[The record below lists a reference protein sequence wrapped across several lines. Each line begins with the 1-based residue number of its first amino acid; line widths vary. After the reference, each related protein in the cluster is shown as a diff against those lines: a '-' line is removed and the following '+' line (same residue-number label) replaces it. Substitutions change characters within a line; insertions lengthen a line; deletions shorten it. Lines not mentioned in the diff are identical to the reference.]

1 MSPVLADLGFRRH
14 NVHAASGG
22 AGGVGLRL
30 LGSAGVYGSTPDSV
44 LNSVTGDI
52 DIRWYGKAVTWG
64 GSVDKTLLAKLNTTG
79 NQRSYRLYIDAT
91 NQLVCSISLDGIT
104 SYPTV
109 TSAGAVAGLVD
120 GQAAWLRAT
129 VKMDNGAG
137 NHVGTL
143 YTSADG
149 ITWTQVATSIGGGF
163 TGVASIF
170 DSTAAVE
177 LGSISGGTASLFN
190 GTVYYA
196 EVRNG
201 IDGPVVAKF
210 DSSRVQASGAATPAT
225 IDGWTWNGA
234 ALYKRDDYVRLD
246 GTDGNYLSFPDTAAN
261 SVTGDIDIRVHLDD
275 DDTSTVLKTI
285 ISKFSNGQRSYSL
298 RHNSVT
304 ANRLE
309 FLTSADGS
317 VVVNYGA
324 AVDTP
329 AGTKWVRVTRIAAT
343 GVAQFYT
350 SPDGTTWSTL
360 GGTISGTA
368 GGIFDGTA
376 PLEIG
381 RDTSNTGR
389 AFKGNVYYAEVRNG
403 IGGPVVA
410 AFNAADNADV
420 TPWTING
427 SGWNWEGASFAGKP
441 VIALSIPG
449 TSAGGWASTPDT
461 AGNSVT
467 AALDVRAKIALDS
480 WADGVNF
487 QGIVSK
493 RASGGQD
500 AYQLRIDPTGPLTL
514 VVFSGGS
521 NVGVPSNTVTGF
533 APGSTHW
540 VRATYVG
547 DNGASGHTVI
557 YYTSDDGIVW
567 TPLGTAITNATVKAI
582 DDTTAAL
589 NVGAGDLG
597 TSQLMKGKVFYA
609 EVRAGIDGPVVA
621 KFDPTNIAKQNRV
634 GNVVLAADSGF
645 ESGVAT
651 WTPYPGGTTHV
662 SIASST
668 AQALDGVRSLA
679 MTSIDGTAPV
689 AAASARSAVG
699 AVTPNWSYTFSV
711 WVRAETTVR
720 GMLPVIDWYVSPVGA
735 YISSSVGAGGTDSNT
750 GWTQMTVTGTAPSNA
765 TSAVIRVQSATNA
778 ATGETHY
785 VDRAVMTEGGQPTS
799 TVQPGG
805 TPNLLTPNQA
815 SIETDAT
822 GWAAGTN
829 ATIAQDA
836 TQFLDGTKSLAVTAV
851 AVGSSFASTT
861 AGPRVAPGK
870 LYTATAWFKA
880 GVTGRAVQLFIDWY
894 SDVGGYISTSAVIAS
909 GTDVSG
915 SWTATS
921 GSIVAPAGVGQ
932 AGVKVKI
939 NDATQVLGEV
949 HYVDRISLVEAAEV
963 WTMNGSAWDLVAA

>member
-30 LGSAGVYGSTPDSV
+30 PGSAGVYVSTPDSV

-109 TSAGAVAGLVD
+109 ISAGAVAGLVD

-427 SGWNWEGASFAGKP
+427 SGWNWEGASFPGKP
-441 VIALSIPG
+441 GMALLLPG
-449 TSAGGWASTPDT
+449 VSGNFASTPDT
-461 AGNSVT
+461 AGNSVVGDMDLRVKVAPDLWVPAAPQTLIAKYQT
-467 AALDVRAKIALDS
+467 ASPLRSFEFRLENTGALTFLGS
-480 WADGVNF
+480 ADGTAT
-487 QGIVSK
+487 VSS
-493 RASGGQD
+493 ASAVLTGVTNGS
-500 AYQLRIDPTGPLTL
+500 AKWLRFTR
-514 VVFSGGS
+514 VQSSG
-521 NVGVPSNTVTGF
+521 
-533 APGSTHW
+533 
-540 VRATYVG
+540 ATAFY
-547 DNGASGHTVI
+547 I
-557 YYTSDDGIVW
+557 SDDGQAWV
-567 TPLGTAITNATVKAI
+567 PLAGGTVVLAATSLF
-582 DDTTAAL
+582 DTTAPIE
-589 NVGAGDLG
+589 VGSIGAGG
-597 TSQLMKGKVFYA
+597 SRMFAGKFFYA

-621 KFDPTNIAKQNRV
+621 KFDASN
-634 GNVVLAADSGF
+634 LAR
-645 ESGVAT
+645 T
-651 WTPYPGGTTHV
+651 
-662 SIASST
+662 
-668 AQALDGVRSLA
+668 GVR
-679 MTSIDGTAPV
+679 T
-689 AAASARSAVG
+689 
-699 AVTPNWSYTFSV
+699 
-711 WVRAETTVR
+711 
-720 GMLPVIDWYVSPVGA
+720 
-735 YISSSVGAGGTDSNT
+735 
-750 GWTQMTVTGTAPSNA
+750 
-765 TSAVIRVQSATNA
+765 
-778 ATGETHY
+778 
-785 VDRAVMTEGGQPTS
+785 PTS

-805 TPNLLTPNQA
+805 SPNLLTPNQA

>member
-487 QGIVSK
+487 QAIVSK

-621 KFDPTNIAKQNRV
+621 KFDASN
-634 GNVVLAADSGF
+634 LAR
-645 ESGVAT
+645 T
-651 WTPYPGGTTHV
+651 
-662 SIASST
+662 
-668 AQALDGVRSLA
+668 GVR
-679 MTSIDGTAPV
+679 T
-689 AAASARSAVG
+689 
-699 AVTPNWSYTFSV
+699 
-711 WVRAETTVR
+711 
-720 GMLPVIDWYVSPVGA
+720 
-735 YISSSVGAGGTDSNT
+735 
-750 GWTQMTVTGTAPSNA
+750 
-765 TSAVIRVQSATNA
+765 
-778 ATGETHY
+778 
-785 VDRAVMTEGGQPTS
+785 PTS

-805 TPNLLTPNQA
+805 TPNMLTPNEA
-815 SIETDAT
+815 SIETDTT
-822 GWAAGTN
+822 GWPTGTN
-829 ATIAQDA
+829 CTLARSTS
-836 TQFLDGTKSLAVTAV
+836 TFLDGAASLSLTATTAATIRATGTTGTGGHPVVAGKSYTARASYKAGQAVTTQTAQTQLLWYNAAGGFVSGDSSGASGAV
-851 AVGSSFASTT
+851 SSS
-861 AGPRVAPGK
+861 
-870 LYTATAWFKA
+870 AWTEFI
-880 GVTGRAVQLFIDWY
+880 VTG
-894 SDVGGYISTSAVIAS
+894 
-909 GTDVSG
+909 
-915 SWTATS
+915 
-921 GSIVAPAGVGQ
+921 VAPAGAVYGVVQ
-932 AGVKVKI
+932 VNVFNLVAG
-939 NDATQVLGEV
+939 GEV
-949 HYVDRISLVEAAEV
+949 YYADRISLVEAAEV

>member
-30 LGSAGVYGSTPDSV
+30 PGSAGVYVSTPDSV

-177 LGSISGGTASLFN
+177 LGAISGGTASLFN
-190 GTVYYA
+190 GTVFYA

-201 IDGPVVAKF
+201 IDGPVVARF

-225 IDGWTWNGA
+225 INGWTWNGA
-234 ALYKRDDYVRLD
+234 ALYKRDDYIRLP
-246 GTDGNYLSFPDTAAN
+246 GVAGNFLSRAKVAAEQ
-261 SVTGDIDIRVHLDD
+261 VTSDIDIRIKCSLDD
-275 DDTSTVLKTI
+275 VTARHSFVVKQQTTVQRQFDFEIGNGTAKRHWFSVSNDGTTINSTGSSADVP
-285 ISKFSNGQRSYSL
+285 FVNGQVGW
-298 RHNSVT
+298 H
-304 ANRLE
+304 
-309 FLTSADGS
+309 
-317 VVVNYGA
+317 
-324 AVDTP
+324 
-329 AGTKWVRVTRIAAT
+329 RVTWRQSD
-343 GVAQFYT
+343 GRVQFST
-350 SPDGTTWSTL
+350 SLDGTTWVPSGADTFVQA
-360 GGTISGTA
+360 GVAMFDSSSYYEVGSRIAGTNALLS
-368 GGIFDGTA
+368 
-376 PLEIG
+376 
-381 RDTSNTGR
+381 
-389 AFKGNVYYAEVRNG
+389 GNVYAVEVRAG
-403 IGGPVVA
+403 IDGPVVA

-427 SGWNWEGASFAGKP
+427 SGWNWEGTSFAGKP
-441 VIALSIPG
+441 VIALSLPG
-449 TSAGGWASTPDT
+449 VASNYVSTPDT
-461 AGNSVT
+461 AGNSILGDIDLRMKVALPDWTPSSTMTFIGKNVGDPNRAFRWTLLTPGTSQLEWWPTGSNASIITKISTVAIPFADGATGWVRVT
-467 AALDVRAKIALDS
+467 LDV
-480 WADGVNF
+480 
-487 QGIVSK
+487 
-493 RASGGQD
+493 
-500 AYQLRIDPTGPLTL
+500 
-514 VVFSGGS
+514 
-521 NVGVPSNTVTGF
+521 
-533 APGSTHW
+533 
-540 VRATYVG
+540 
-547 DNGASGHTVI
+547 DNGASGNTVSF
-557 YYTSDDGIVW
+557 YTSIDGVVW
-567 TPLGTAITNATVKAI
+567 TPLGAPVITAGVTTMV
-582 DDTTAAL
+582 DTAAAIE
-589 NVGAGDLG
+589 VGANFNGASQQLLG
-597 TSQLMKGKVFYA
+597 TVYYA
-609 EVRAGIDGPVVA
+609 EVRNGIDGPIVA
-621 KFDPTNIAKQNRV
+621 KFDPTNMAK
-634 GNVVLAADSGF
+634 
-645 ESGVAT
+645 
-651 WTPYPGGTTHV
+651 
-662 SIASST
+662 
-668 AQALDGVRSLA
+668 
-679 MTSIDGTAPV
+679 
-689 AAASARSAVG
+689 
-699 AVTPNWSYTFSV
+699 
-711 WVRAETTVR
+711 
-720 GMLPVIDWYVSPVGA
+720 
-735 YISSSVGAGGTDSNT
+735 
-750 GWTQMTVTGTAPSNA
+750 TGTRTPA
-765 TSAVIRVQSATNA
+765 
-778 ATGETHY
+778 
-785 VDRAVMTEGGQPTS
+785 S

-805 TPNLLTPNQA
+805 SPNLLTPNQA

-939 NDATQVLGEV
+939 NDVTQVLGEV
-949 HYVDRISLVEAAEV
+949 HYVDRVSLVEAAEV